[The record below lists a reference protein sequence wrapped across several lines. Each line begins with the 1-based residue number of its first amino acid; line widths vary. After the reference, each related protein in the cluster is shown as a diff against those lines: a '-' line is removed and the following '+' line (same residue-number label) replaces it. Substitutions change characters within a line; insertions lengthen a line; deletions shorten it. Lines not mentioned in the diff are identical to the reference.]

1 MSTTPVEFQTDPTAF
16 TPMTVT
22 AGESLPIG
30 FELEP
35 VTKKITL
42 DKARIY
48 EGWPARRSR
57 HCDYDAAHA
66 TGLPAPNI
74 NGALVA
80 GVLGELFIKFFGENY
95 VGGTLSF
102 NLTRQVQLDDE
113 LTARGVV
120 KDKVAEAG
128 GTRLVLDVWLENQN
142 GDKVL
147 VGSASGLAPAA
158 VAARQGGSPVG

>member
-1 MSTTPVEFQTDPTAF
+1 MSSIAADFLTDPTAF
-16 TPMTVT
+16 SPMKIT
-22 AGESLPIG
+22 AGKDLPVG
-30 FELEP
+30 YELEP
-35 VTKKITL
+35 VTKKISL

-48 EGWPARRSR
+48 EGWPATRSR

-95 VGGTLSF
+95 IGGTLSF
-102 NLTRQVQLDDE
+102 NLIRQVQVNDE
-113 LTARGVV
+113 LTARGVIKEKAV
-120 KDKVAEAG
+120 EPN
-128 GTRLVLDVWLENQN
+128 GTRLFLDVWLDNQN

-147 VGSASGLAPAA
+147 VGKASGLAP
-158 VAARQGGSPVG
+158 

>member
-1 MSTTPVEFQTDPTAF
+1 MSSIAADFLTDPTAF
-16 TPMTVT
+16 SPMKVT
-22 AGESLPIG
+22 AGKDLSVG
-30 FELEP
+30 YELEP
-35 VTKKITL
+35 VTKKISL

-48 EGWPARRSR
+48 EGWPATRSR

-95 VGGTLSF
+95 IGGTLSF
-102 NLTRQVQLDDE
+102 NLIRQVQVNDE
-113 LTARGVV
+113 LTARGVIKEKAV
-120 KDKVAEAG
+120 EPN
-128 GTRLVLDVWLENQN
+128 GTRLFLDVWLDNQN

-147 VGSASGLAPAA
+147 VGKASGLAP
-158 VAARQGGSPVG
+158 

>member
-1 MSTTPVEFQTDPTAF
+1 MSSIAADFLTDPTAF
-16 TPMTVT
+16 SPMKVT
-22 AGESLPIG
+22 AGKDLPVG
-30 FELEP
+30 YELEP
-35 VTKKITL
+35 VTKKISL

-48 EGWPARRSR
+48 EGWPATRSR

-95 VGGTLSF
+95 IGGTLSF
-102 NLTRQVQLDDE
+102 NLIRQVQVNDE
-113 LTARGVV
+113 LTARGVIKEKAV
-120 KDKVAEAG
+120 EPN
-128 GTRLVLDVWLENQN
+128 GTRLFLDVWLDNQN

-147 VGSASGLAPAA
+147 VGKASGLAP
-158 VAARQGGSPVG
+158 

>member
-1 MSTTPVEFQTDPTAF
+1 MSSIAPADFLTDPTAF
-16 TPMTVT
+16 SPMKVT
-22 AGESLPIG
+22 AGKDLPVG
-30 FELEP
+30 YELEP
-35 VTKKITL
+35 VTKKISL

-48 EGWPARRSR
+48 EGWPATRSR

-95 VGGTLSF
+95 IGGTLSF
-102 NLTRQVQLDDE
+102 NLIRQVQVNDE
-113 LTARGVV
+113 LTARGVIKEKAV
-120 KDKVAEAG
+120 EPN
-128 GTRLVLDVWLENQN
+128 GTRLFLDVWLDNQN

-147 VGSASGLAPAA
+147 VGKASGLAP
-158 VAARQGGSPVG
+158 

>member
-1 MSTTPVEFQTDPTAF
+1 MSSIAAADFLVDPTAF
-16 TPMTVT
+16 SPMKVT
-22 AGESLPIG
+22 AGKDLPVG
-30 FELEP
+30 YELEP
-35 VTKKITL
+35 VTKKISL

-48 EGWPARRSR
+48 EGWPATRSR

-95 VGGTLSF
+95 IGGTLSF
-102 NLTRQVQLDDE
+102 NLIRQVQVNDE
-113 LTARGVV
+113 LTARGVIKEKAV
-120 KDKVAEAG
+120 EPN
-128 GTRLVLDVWLENQN
+128 GTRLFLDVWLDNQN

-147 VGSASGLAPAA
+147 VGKASGLAP
-158 VAARQGGSPVG
+158 

>member
-1 MSTTPVEFQTDPTAF
+1 MSAMPAEFQSDPTAF
-16 TPMTVT
+16 APMAVA

-48 EGWPARRSR
+48 EGWPGRRSR

-95 VGGTLSF
+95 IGGTLSF
-102 NLTRQVQLDDE
+102 NLTRQVQLNDE

-128 GTRLVLDVWLENQN
+128 GIRLVLDVWLENQN

-147 VGSASGLAPAA
+147 VGTASGLAPAA
-158 VAARQGGSPVG
+158 AAQQGGSPVG

>member
-1 MSTTPVEFQTDPTAF
+1 MSTGIASADFLTDPTAF
-16 TPMTVT
+16 SPMKVT
-22 AGESLPIG
+22 ASKDLPVG
-30 FELEP
+30 YELQP
-35 VTKKITL
+35 ITKKISL
-42 DKARIY
+42 DKMRIY
-48 EGWPARRSR
+48 EGWPASRSR

-95 VGGTLSF
+95 IGGTLSF
-102 NLTRQVQLDDE
+102 NLIRQVQVNDE

-120 KDKVAEAG
+120 KDKVAEPD
-128 GTRLVLDVWLENQN
+128 GTRLFLDVWLDNQN

-147 VGSASGLAPAA
+147 VGKASGLAP
-158 VAARQGGSPVG
+158 

>member
-1 MSTTPVEFQTDPTAF
+1 VSAMPAEFQSDPTAF
-16 TPMTVT
+16 APMAVT
-22 AGESLPIG
+22 ADESLPIG

-48 EGWPARRSR
+48 EEWPGRRSR

-95 VGGTLSF
+95 IGGTLSF

-128 GTRLVLDVWLENQN
+128 GTRLILDVWLENQN

-158 VAARQGGSPVG
+158 GVAEQGGSPVG

>member
-1 MSTTPVEFQTDPTAF
+1 MSASSQTDLISDPTAF
-16 TPMTVT
+16 SPMIVT
-22 AGESLPIG
+22 ASVDLPVG

-35 VTKKITL
+35 ITKKITL

-48 EGWPARRSR
+48 EGWPATRSR
-57 HCDYDAAHA
+57 HCDYEAAHA

-74 NGALVA
+74 NGAVVA
-80 GVLGELFIKFFGENY
+80 AVLGELFIKFFGENY
-95 VGGTLSF
+95 IGGSLSF
-102 NLTRQVQLDDE
+102 NLIRQVQLNDE

-120 KDKVAEAG
+120 KERLQENDRI
-128 GTRLVLDVWLENQN
+128 RLVLDVWLENQN

-158 VAARQGGSPVG
+158 KPR

>member
-1 MSTTPVEFQTDPTAF
+1 MSSIAADFLTDPTGF
-16 TPMTVT
+16 SPMKVT
-22 AGESLPIG
+22 AGKDLPVG
-30 FELEP
+30 YELEP
-35 VTKKITL
+35 VTKKISL

-48 EGWPARRSR
+48 EGWPATRSR

-95 VGGTLSF
+95 IGGTLSF
-102 NLTRQVQLDDE
+102 NLIRQVQVNDE
-113 LTARGVV
+113 LTARGVIKEKAV
-120 KDKVAEAG
+120 EPN
-128 GTRLVLDVWLENQN
+128 GTRLFLDVWLDNQN

-147 VGSASGLAPAA
+147 VGKASGLAP
-158 VAARQGGSPVG
+158 

>member
-1 MSTTPVEFQTDPTAF
+1 MSAMPAEFQSDPTAF
-16 TPMTVT
+16 APMAV
-22 AGESLPIG
+22 AAEESLPIG

-48 EGWPARRSR
+48 EGWPGRRSR

-95 VGGTLSF
+95 IGGTLSF
-102 NLTRQVQLDDE
+102 NLTRQVQLNDE

-120 KDKVAEAG
+120 KDKVAEAA

-147 VGSASGLAPAA
+147 VGTASGLAPAA
-158 VAARQGGSPVG
+158 AQQGGSPVG

>member
-1 MSTTPVEFQTDPTAF
+1 MSTGIASADFLTDPTAF
-16 TPMTVT
+16 SPMKVT
-22 AGESLPIG
+22 ASKDLPVG
-30 FELEP
+30 YELQP
-35 VTKKITL
+35 ITKKISL
-42 DKARIY
+42 DKTRIY
-48 EGWPARRSR
+48 EGWPASRSR

-95 VGGTLSF
+95 IGGTLSF
-102 NLTRQVQLDDE
+102 NLIRQVQVNDE

-120 KDKVAEAG
+120 KDKVAEPD
-128 GTRLVLDVWLENQN
+128 GTRLFLDVWLDNQN

-147 VGSASGLAPAA
+147 VGKASGLAP
-158 VAARQGGSPVG
+158 

>member
-1 MSTTPVEFQTDPTAF
+1 MKI
-16 TPMTVT
+16 T
-22 AGESLPIG
+22 AGKDLPVG
-30 FELEP
+30 YELEP
-35 VTKKITL
+35 VTKKISL

-48 EGWPARRSR
+48 EGWPATRSR

-95 VGGTLSF
+95 IGGTLSF
-102 NLTRQVQLDDE
+102 NLIRQVQVNDE
-113 LTARGVV
+113 LTARGVIKEKAV
-120 KDKVAEAG
+120 EPN
-128 GTRLVLDVWLENQN
+128 GTRLFLDVWLDNQN

-147 VGSASGLAPAA
+147 VGKASGLAP
-158 VAARQGGSPVG
+158 

>member
-1 MSTTPVEFQTDPTAF
+1 MSTIASADFLTDPTAF
-16 TPMTVT
+16 TPMKVT
-22 AGESLPIG
+22 AGKDLPVG
-30 FELEP
+30 YELEP
-35 VTKKITL
+35 VTKKISL

-48 EGWPARRSR
+48 EGWPATRSR

-95 VGGTLSF
+95 IGGTLSF
-102 NLTRQVQLDDE
+102 NLIRQVQVNDE
-113 LTARGVV
+113 LTARGVI
-120 KDKVAEAG
+120 KDKAAEPD
-128 GTRLVLDVWLENQN
+128 GTRLFLDVWLDNQN

-147 VGSASGLAPAA
+147 VGKASGLAP
-158 VAARQGGSPVG
+158 

>member
-1 MSTTPVEFQTDPTAF
+1 VSATPVEFQTDPTAF
-16 TPMTVT
+16 AAMAVT
-22 AGESLPIG
+22 ADESLPIG

-74 NGALVA
+74 NGAVVA

-95 VGGTLSF
+95 IGGTLSF
-102 NLTRQVQLDDE
+102 NLTRQVQLNDE

-120 KDKVAEAG
+120 KDKVAEAD
-128 GTRLVLDVWLENQN
+128 GTRLILDVWLENQN

-147 VGSASGLAPAA
+147 VGSASGLAHAA
-158 VAARQGGSPVG
+158 VAAQQGGSPVA

>member
-1 MSTTPVEFQTDPTAF
+1 MSSIAAADFLVDPTAF
-16 TPMTVT
+16 SPMKVT
-22 AGESLPIG
+22 AGKDLPVG
-30 FELEP
+30 YELEP
-35 VTKKITL
+35 VTKKISL

-48 EGWPARRSR
+48 EGWPATRSR

-95 VGGTLSF
+95 IGGTLSF
-102 NLTRQVQLDDE
+102 NLIRQVQVNDE
-113 LTARGVV
+113 LTARGVIKEKAV
-120 KDKVAEAG
+120 ELN
-128 GTRLVLDVWLENQN
+128 GTRLFLDVWLDNQN

-147 VGSASGLAPAA
+147 VGKASGLAP
-158 VAARQGGSPVG
+158 